1 MKERPVMPANELKP
15 GKHVSDEVI
24 GIGSLHGWTRSQVT
38 QEYSEI
44 VKTAEQGGHSLDQ
57 WDAMRDVLC
66 KLYIGTDCEQFSTL
80 VRLFL
85 FGRFERLFMADI
97 GVRHG

>member
-1 MKERPVMPANELKP
+1 MANI
-15 GKHVSDEVI
+15 SDEVI
-24 GIGSLHGWTRSQVT
+24 GIGSLTGWTRGQVT

-44 VKTAEQGGHSLDQ
+44 VKAAEKGGNQLDE

-66 KLYIGTDCEQFSTL
+66 KLYIGTDCERFSTL

-85 FGRFERLFMADI
+85 FGRFERLFLADL
-97 GVRHG
+97 GGQHG

>member
-1 MKERPVMPANELKP
+1 MN
-15 GKHVSDEVI
+15 DEVI
-24 GIGSLHGWTRSQVT
+24 GIGSLNGWTRSQAT

-44 VKTAEQGGHSLDQ
+44 VKAAEQGGKSLDE

-66 KLYIGTDCEQFSTL
+66 KLYVGTSCERFSTL

-85 FGRFERLFMADI
+85 FGRFQRLMFKDMGGADDQ
-97 GVRHG
+97 

>member
-1 MKERPVMPANELKP
+1 MPANELKP
-15 GKHVSDEVI
+15 GRHVSDEVI
-24 GIGSLHGWTRSQVT
+24 GIGSLHGWTRNQVT

-44 VKTAEQGGHSLDQ
+44 VKSAEKGVKSLEE

-66 KLYIGTDCEQFSTL
+66 KLYIGTDCERFSTL

-85 FGRFERLFMADI
+85 FGRFERLFLADL
-97 GVRHG
+97 GAQHG

>member
-1 MKERPVMPANELKP
+1 MPANELKP
-15 GKHVSDEVI
+15 GKHVSHEVI
-24 GIGSLHGWTRSQVT
+24 GIGSMHGWTRSQVT

-44 VKTAEQGGHSLDQ
+44 VKAAEQGGKSLDE

-66 KLYIGTDCEQFSTL
+66 KLYVGTSCEQFSTL

-97 GVRHG
+97 GVNHG